1 MRDLFT
7 TGPGPDKGGSKP
19 GQKGWVHMP
28 EKSGVGAA
36 PTAGAN
42 VCPQARVAVAMA
54 NVTDRTNSR
63 RCILVHLHRDTR
75 LYPKRRDGARPS
87 HGQAGFRCK
96 SLLNLGYQPR
106 IVRVAFHSAIANEGC
121 HDSHALSSFR
131 HSARDAPPSS
141 YGCERAQR
149 GVGASSDASR

>member
-42 VCPQARVAVAMA
+42 VCPQARVAAPIA
-54 NVTDRTNSR
+54 NVAAR
-63 RCILVHLHRDTR
+63 RNPRCRMLVHPHRDTR

-87 HGQAGFRCK
+87 RGAATRLQ
-96 SLLNLGYQPR
+96 SQVLNSDCMQ
-106 IVRVAFHSAIANEGC
+106 RVAIA
-121 HDSHALSSFR
+121 
-131 HSARDAPPSS
+131 
-141 YGCERAQR
+141 
-149 GVGASSDASR
+149 